1 MRVWATARTEP
12 KQELALRLGA
22 HQTFPSGARLPERVD
37 AVMETVG
44 AATWSHSLKSL
55 RPGGRMVICGATSGP
70 NPPAELNRIFFL
82 SLSVIGSTMGT
93 KQELQDLIALLAATG
108 LRPVLDRVVP
118 LDEAA
123 AALAAMAS
131 GELVGKI
138 VLEP

>member
-1 MRVWATARTEP
+1 
-12 KQELALRLGA
+12 
-22 HQTFPSGARLPERVD
+22 
-37 AVMETVG
+37 
-44 AATWSHSLKSL
+44 
-55 RPGGRMVICGATSGP
+55 MVICGATSGP